1 MKKEEVTFEQAYDRL
16 EEILE
21 KMNSEAVSLDEALA
35 LYEEADGL
43 IATCQ
48 TKLISAEQKIET
60 LLKKR
65 DGSLEMRTESAPETA
80 PFTPQRQSTLN
91 P

>member
-1 MKKEEVTFEQAYDRL
+1 MTKEKITFEDAYDRL
-16 EEILE
+16 ETILE
-21 KMNSEAVSLDEALA
+21 KMNAEAVSLDEALT

-48 TKLISAEQKIET
+48 KKLLNAEQKIET

-65 DGSLEMRTESAPETA
+65 DGTLEMRADNTPETE
-80 PFTPQRQSTLN
+80 PFTPARQSTLQ
-91 P
+91 

>member
-1 MKKEEVTFEQAYDRL
+1 MSREKVTFEEAYDRL
-16 EEILE
+16 EVILE
-21 KMNSEAVSLDEALA
+21 KMNAEAVSLDEALT

-48 TKLISAEQKIET
+48 KKLLTAEQKIET

-65 DGSLEMRTESAPETA
+65 DGSLEMRPDNMPETA
-80 PFTPQRQSTLN
+80 TFTPPRQSTLQ
-91 P
+91 

>member
-1 MKKEEVTFEQAYDRL
+1 MSREKVTFEEAYDRL
-16 EEILE
+16 EVILE
-21 KMNSEAVSLDEALA
+21 KMNAEAVSLDEALS

-48 TKLISAEQKIET
+48 KKLLTAEQKIET

-65 DGSLEMRTESAPETA
+65 DGSLEMRDESAPETT
-80 PFTPQRQSTLN
+80 PFTPSRQSTLQ
-91 P
+91 